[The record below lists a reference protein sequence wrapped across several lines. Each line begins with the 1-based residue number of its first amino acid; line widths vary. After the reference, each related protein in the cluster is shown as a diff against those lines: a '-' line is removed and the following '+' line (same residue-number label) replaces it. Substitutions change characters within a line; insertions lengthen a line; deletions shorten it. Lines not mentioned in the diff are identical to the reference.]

1 MQKFLL
7 ILVAGLLVSACSNDY
22 GYDEE
27 LRNLLSEIDHEIE
40 NCDNYDNLK
49 QQRIDSLKSV
59 LSHVDLPNSEARYN
73 LNETLFHEY
82 ESYICDSAL
91 HYANCNLAL
100 ARHMQSAE
108 KYAAT
113 QLLKVGVLSRAGL
126 FKEAIDALGDI
137 DAAALNDDLKFHYYV
152 AQKDIYQFLREY
164 AAEGEYSE
172 QYSQLTMLYGD
183 SIAQLS
189 NNNEFANICNKGSG
203 LTELGRYREAEQYLT
218 KALEQ
223 YRMGSREYAV
233 ITSILAYNYQR
244 KGQLNDAERYL
255 AMSALSDMRACVKEN
270 MSMRSLSGMLYR
282 QGDIVRANNY
292 LKKSIADATFFSARL
307 RNNQSSQLLPI
318 VDESYNAL
326 QMQSNSRLKWSVIA
340 ISVLT
345 VGLIIALLVIFK
357 QLNKIST
364 SHRKVLDAH
373 KQLANLNRELSG
385 LNERLST
392 TNQELQ
398 ESNIIKQTYIA
409 QFMELCSTYIL
420 ALEQY
425 RKTLR
430 KQVSVGNVADLKS
443 RLEDTDTINNIL
455 REFYATF
462 DRAFLKLCPK
472 FIDQFNAL
480 LPEEERIVIKTP
492 DKLNT
497 ELRIYAL
504 IRLGISDSGQ
514 IAQFLRC
521 SLNTIYSYRSKI
533 KNRSLYRDTFEAEVL
548 KIAF

>member
-1 MQKFLL
+1 LAHADTQNVETRFK
-7 ILVAGLLVSACSNDY
+7 
-22 GYDEE
+22 
-27 LRNLLSEIDHEIE
+27 
-40 NCDNYDNLK
+40 
-49 QQRIDSLKSV
+49 
-59 LSHVDLPNSEARYN
+59 

-91 HYANCNLAL
+91 HYANCNIEL
-100 ARHMQSAE
+100 ARQMGSSE

-113 QLLKVGVLSRAGL
+113 QLKKIGVLSRAGL
-126 FKEAIDALGDI
+126 FKEAIDELGDI
-137 DAAALNDDLKFHYYV
+137 DATTLSDRLKFSYYV
-152 AQKDIYQFLREY
+152 ARKDIYQFLREY
-164 AAEGEYSE
+164 ATEGEYAE
-172 QYSQLTMLYGD
+172 RYSQMTMLYGD

-189 NNNEFANICNKGSG
+189 YTDDFANICNKGSG
-203 LTELGRYREAEQYLT
+203 LTEIGHYQEAEQYL
-218 KALEQ
+218 KSALER

-233 ITSILAYNYQR
+233 ITSILAYNYQM
-244 KGQLNDAERYL
+244 KGQMDDAEYYL
-255 AMSALSDMRACVKEN
+255 ALSALSDMRACVKEN
-270 MSMRSLSGMLYR
+270 MSMRSLSDLLYH
-282 QGDIVRANNY
+282 QGDIVRANSY

-326 QMQSNSRLKWSVIA
+326 QTQSNHRLKWSVIA
-340 ISVLT
+340 ISLLT
-345 VGLIIALLVIFK
+345 IGLIIALLVIFK
-357 QLNKIST
+357 QLKKISA
-364 SHRKVLDAH
+364 SHRKVLEAH
-373 KQLANLNRELSG
+373 NQLARLNLELSG

-392 TNQELQ
+392 TNRELQ
-398 ESNIIKQTYIA
+398 ESNIIKQTYIV

-425 RKTLR
+425 RKSLR

-472 FIDQFNAL
+472 FIEQFNAL

-533 KNRSLYRDTFEAEVL
+533 KNHSLYRDSFDDEVL
-548 KIAF
+548 KIVF